1 MSSSAAN
8 GSDCR
13 FDARREIAAIVAA
26 ASPAPTLDPEKPK
39 RKSKASA
46 VEEDVGG
53 GPPGV
58 GGGSGTGEDEERPP
72 EFSDEA
78 LALRFAAEQ
87 TEHLRFVSV
96 WSKWLVY
103 DGRRWS
109 GDIRLSAIDRVR
121 RLCRRVAS
129 ECDVKRVATAIA
141 SAKTVAAVERL
152 ARADQRLAATV
163 EQFDANPDILGA
175 PQTIDLKIGECYLP
189 RREDFITKSAAVV
202 PRGSC
207 PRWLAF
213 LERVTGGDRALQDY
227 LQRVAGYCLT
237 GSVSE
242 HALFFLYGTG
252 GNGKGVF
259 VSTLTGIMGDY
270 ARTAPIEIFH
280 DTKHDRHPTELAML
294 RGARL
299 VVANETEEGARFAEA
314 RIKMLTGGDR
324 IAARFMRGDFF
335 EFAPSFKV
343 MIVGNHKPSL
353 RSVDEALRRRLHLIP
368 FMVTIPHDEKD
379 PGLADKLKAE
389 WPGILQ
395 WAIDGC
401 IAWREQGLAP
411 PEAVTGA
418 TTAYL
423 QSEDVLGEWLAE
435 AGCKGAWSEI
445 GLLFENWRAWC
456 ERSGEYVGTK
466 RKLSERLEARG
477 FVAKKQRGKRGF
489 FGLRPAP
496 LN

>member
-1 MSSSAAN
+1 MSDSATSAAADPVPN
-8 GSDCR
+8 
-13 FDARREIAAIVAA
+13 AVQQITAIVAA
-26 ASPAPTLDPEKPK
+26 AAPPPPAAERAGDSGKVPPE
-39 RKSKASA
+39 A
-46 VEEDVGG
+46 GG
-53 GPPGV
+53 A
-58 GGGSGTGEDEERPP
+58 GEDEGRPP

-87 TEHLRFVSV
+87 AEHLRFVSV

-129 ECDVKRVATAIA
+129 ECEVKRMATAIA

-152 ARADQRLAATV
+152 ARADQQLAATV
-163 EQFDANPDILGA
+163 DQFDSNPNILGG
-175 PQTIDLKIGECYLP
+175 PQTIDLMTGECYP
-189 RREDFITKSAAVV
+189 PHRDDFITKSVGVV
-202 PRGSC
+202 PRGFC
-207 PRWLAF
+207 PRWRAF
-213 LERVTGGDRALQDY
+213 LERVTAGDRSLQDY

-259 VSTLTGIMGDY
+259 VSTLVGLMGDY

-280 DTKHDRHPTELAML
+280 ASKHDRHPTELAML

-299 VVANETEEGARFAEA
+299 VVANETEEGARLAEA

-335 EFAPSFKV
+335 EFAPSFKL

-368 FMVTIPHDEKD
+368 FLETISVDERD
-379 PGLADKLKAE
+379 PDLADKLKAE

-401 IAWREQGLAP
+401 MAWREQGLAP

-423 QSEDVLGEWLAE
+423 QSEDVLAEWLAE
-435 AGCKGAWSEI
+435 AECAEAWSETA
-445 GLLFENWRAWC
+445 LLFENWRAWC
-456 ERSGEYVGTK
+456 ERAGEYAGTK

-489 FGLRPAP
+489 YGLRPVP
-496 LN
+496 LG